1 MDFFTA
7 KLVLIRY
14 LQVYDFDIEKAKDL
28 LEINVRFRTKNQ
40 YIFSNR
46 DVNSEEVQRA
56 LNTV

>member
-1 MDFFTA
+1 MVFFTA

-28 LEINVRFRTKNQ
+28 LEINVRFRNKNQ

-46 DVNSEEVQRA
+46 DVNSEEIQRA